1 QREMSRLKATQENEM
16 RLRRL
21 EDDYVYQGEQT
32 CATDGLCS
40 TACPV
45 SINTGE
51 LTKRLRSRKYTTRGV
66 RIAQWIAGHYSLTLA
81 GMRAALKAAHATHA
95 IIGTPLM
102 NSFAKGLRAR
112 SLNRAPLWNPSMPKG
127 VTAPK
132 FIDIVKGSDR
142 KVVYFPSCIVRTMGP
157 AKGDKDQR
165 PVFEV
170 MLSVLQKANYDVLFP
185 KGMETLCCGLTFE
198 SKGVFSQ
205 ADKMS
210 NKLEEAVLACSN
222 NGEYPI
228 LCDTSPCLYRMRTA
242 FKSRLKLFEPV
253 EFIHAFL
260 MDRLDFRRTPEAL
273 AVHVTCSSIK
283 MGLAEKF
290 LAVAQ
295 ACSEKVVMPSKVG
308 CCGFAGDRGFTY
320 PELNAS
326 ALADL
331 KQSLPA
337 DCGAGYSNSR
347 TCEIGLSH
355 HSGIPY
361 QSIVHL
367 VDKST
372 SEKLQPISGLPLRDM
387 RPII

>member
-1 QREMSRLKATQENEM
+1 
-16 RLRRL
+16 
-21 EDDYVYQGEQT
+21 
-32 CATDGLCS
+32 
-40 TACPV
+40 
-45 SINTGE
+45 
-51 LTKRLRSRKYTTRGV
+51 
-66 RIAQWIAGHYSLTLA
+66 
-81 GMRAALKAAHATHA
+81 
-95 IIGTPLM
+95 
-102 NSFAKGLRAR
+102 
-112 SLNRAPLWNPSMPKG
+112 MPKG
-127 VTAPK
+127 ISSPK
-132 FIDIVKGSDR
+132 FSNIVKGSDR

-165 PVFEV
+165 PVFEA
-170 MLSVLQKANYDVLFP
+170 MLSVLHKANYDVLFP
-185 KGMETLCCGLTFE
+185 KAMERLCCGLTFE
-198 SKGVFSQ
+198 SKGLFPQ

-210 NKLEEAVLACSN
+210 KELEEAVLECSN

-228 LCDTSPCLYRMRTA
+228 LCDTSPCLYRMRAA
-242 FKSRLKLFEPV
+242 FKSKLKLYEPV

-260 MDRLDFRRTPEAL
+260 MDRLDFRRAPETV
-273 AVHVTCSSIK
+273 AVHVTCSSTK

-290 LAVAQ
+290 RAVAQ
-295 ACSEKVVMPSKVG
+295 ACAEKVVMPPKVG

-331 KQSLPA
+331 KQSLPS

-367 VDKST
+367 VDKCT
-372 SEKLQPISGLPLRDM
+372 SEKLPQSTGFSLPDK